1 MKYARDKN
9 LEYIIIFEDDIKFTN
24 VSLFKQQFT
33 KFINSNI
40 NWDVIIL
47 SSNNYKPFTKISDF
61 CIKVKNSQSTLGYIV
76 HKKYYDILIKNYSQG

>member
-1 MKYARDKN
+1 M
-9 LEYIIIFEDDIKFTN
+9 IIKFTN

-61 CIKVKNSQSTLGYIV
+61 CIKVKNSQSTLGCIV
-76 HKKYYDILIKNYSQG
+76 HKKYYDYSNKKLFTGIRFFN